1 MAEQC
6 EHYTDA
12 AQAGEAVSF
21 RWTLPLTDAAAA
33 GDALTLRA
41 VVVLTD
47 AAAAGDAFDFTA
59 GVQLT
64 DGATAGDA
72 LAIAMQLTRAYS
84 DAAAAGDAFQARSSI
99 ALTDAATAG
108 DALTYI
114 QRRTYQITDSASA
127 GDALSYTQRLIHA
140 ITDGATAGDAFEA
153 RSKVELTDAAAAG
166 DALTWRSRLAKQ
178 FTDAAV
184 GGDTFTHTLRYRA
197 TLTDAARAGDA
208 ITWAMAWT
216 LALTDRA
223 WGDDYLRTS
232 VDVVDG
238 AWTASTDLLAISQY
252 TNTPSNSATYA
263 YGLVMLGT
271 PAGVVAMQGT
281 TDFGDPI
288 ESQEMSTGLLDLADL
303 AASER
308 GGRPI
313 NQWRPDLL
321 YLALTGEAGVVL
333 TVGNTQ
339 SGTEEVSY
347 DYEVPSRAAE
357 VPVTNRVKIG
367 RGMRNR
373 YYRLALTTIDGAP
386 YQLHDLTAD
395 ALVTSRRL

>member
-6 EHYTDA
+6 EH
-12 AQAGEAVSF
+12 F
-21 RWTLPLTDAAAA
+21 TDAAAA
-33 GDALTLRA
+33 GDALSFRWVLSLTDGASAGDTLGLRA
-41 VVVLTD
+41 VVVLADGASAGDAFDYDTRLVITDGARAGDALAYTMQLTRAFTD
-47 AAAAGDAFDFTA
+47 AAAAGDAFEPRSRVVLTDAAAASDALTYL
-59 GVQLT
+59 QHRTYTLT
-64 DGATAGDA
+64 DGA
-72 LAIAMQLTRAYS
+72 R
-84 DAAAAGDAFQARSSI
+84 
-99 ALTDAATAG
+99 
-108 DALTYI
+108 
-114 QRRTYQITDSASA
+114 A

-140 ITDGATAGDAFEA
+140 LTDGALAGDAFEP
-153 RSKVELTDAAAAG
+153 RSRVALTDAAAAG
-166 DALTWRSRLAKQ
+166 DLVSWRSRIGVQL
-178 FTDAAV
+178 TDAAAA
-184 GGDTFTHTLRYRA
+184 GDTLTYTLRFRA
-197 TLTDAARAGDA
+197 TLTDAARANDA
-208 ITWAMAWT
+208 LTWATAWT

-223 WGDDYLRTS
+223 YGDDYLSTS
-232 VDVVDG
+232 VDTPDG

-252 TNTPSNSATYA
+252 THTPSNSATYA

-271 PAGVVAMQGT
+271 PAGIVAMQGT
-281 TDFGDPI
+281 TDFGEPI

-303 AASER
+303 AASDR
-308 GGRPI
+308 GRPI

-321 YLALTGEAGVVL
+321 YLALTGEAGVLL

-339 SGTEEVSY
+339 SGTEEASY

-373 YYRLALTTIDGAP
+373 FYRLTLTTVDGAP

>member
-12 AQAGEAVSF
+12 A
-21 RWTLPLTDAAAA
+21 TA
-33 GDALTLRA
+33 GDALSYRWVLSLTDGASAGEALTLHA
-41 VVVLTD
+41 GVVLTD
-47 AAAAGDAFDFTA
+47 AAAAGDAFSYV
-59 GVQLT
+59 GSVRLT
-64 DGATAGDA
+64 DAARAGDA
-72 LAIAMQLTRAYS
+72 LAYSMQLTRAY
-84 DAAAAGDAFQARSSI
+84 A
-99 ALTDAATAG
+99 
-108 DALTYI
+108 
-114 QRRTYQITDSASA
+114 DSASA
-127 GDALSYTQRLIHA
+127 GDA
-140 ITDGATAGDAFEA
+140 FNA
-153 RSKVELTDAAAAG
+153 RSSIELTDAAAAG
-166 DALTWRSRLAKQ
+166 DALSYVQRRTYEITDGATAGDALGYTQRLTYALTDGATADDTFLPRSRVALTDEAAAGDLVSWRSRMIQQ
-178 FTDAAV
+178 FTDGAQAA
-184 GGDTFTHTLRYRA
+184 DSFTYALSFRA
-197 TLTDAARAGDA
+197 TLTDAALAGDA
-208 ITWAMAWT
+208 IAWQTAWT

-223 WGDDYLRTS
+223 YGDDRLRTS

-238 AWTASTDLLAISQY
+238 GWTASTDLLAISQY

-271 PAGVVAMQGT
+271 PAGIVAMQGA
-281 TDFGDPI
+281 TDFGEPI

-303 AASER
+303 AASDR
-308 GGRPI
+308 GRPI
-313 NQWRPDLL
+313 SQWRPDLL
-321 YLALTGEAGVVL
+321 YLALTGEAGVLL

-339 SGTEEVSY
+339 SGTEEASY

-373 YYRLALTTIDGAP
+373 FYRLTLTTVDGAP